1 MSRFMAVLLLVSV
14 PTLHAS
20 EPPAPNARYSAQES
34 VPKTGSRL
42 RENISSTSL
51 YPLDRPWNR
60 FTDEQKAKVRAF
72 YEDMPVEDEPPFPLK
87 GMQPVLQDLS
97 RLLGAARAEGVV
109 HLEMTVDP
117 TGKTTAFKI
126 YKMPDLD
133 TAKYVAV
140 VFKETKFKPAVC
152 GGKPCQMDF
161 PFRLRIVPD

>member
-1 MSRFMAVLLLVSV
+1 MSRIVVFLLLATSPSV
-14 PTLHAS
+14 LAA
-20 EPPAPNARYSAQES
+20 EPPVPKAGYSAQEAT
-34 VPKTGSRL
+34 PKTGSRL
-42 RENISSTSL
+42 RENIGSTSL
-51 YPLDRPWNR
+51 YPLDRPWHR
-60 FTDEQKAKVRAF
+60 FTDEQKAKVRAL
-72 YEDMPVEDEPPFPLK
+72 YEDMPVEDEPPFPAK

-97 RLLGAARAEGVV
+97 RILGAARAEGVV

-140 VFKETKFKPAVC
+140 VFNATKFKPAVC